1 VVAGSRRPLVWLGGE
16 LKTPPLSREARIE
29 AGFLLRLIQ
38 DGDHLGMP
46 HSRVMPSVGSR
57 CHELRINDRDQTW
70 RLIYRVDPED
80 VPSTAGV
87 VRPSSERGQIMKAG
101 KQRRLERAGWRV
113 GTADEFLGLSKQES
127 ALVEVK
133 LRLARRL
140 RALRAQRG
148 LSQAA
153 VAKLVRSSQSR
164 VAKMETGD
172 ATVSIDLLV
181 RSLLAIGASPK
192 DIARAIGREAA

>member
-1 VVAGSRRPLVWLGGE
+1 
-16 LKTPPLSREARIE
+16 
-29 AGFLLRLIQ
+29 
-38 DGDHLGMP
+38 
-46 HSRVMPSVGSR
+46 
-57 CHELRINDRDQTW
+57 
-70 RLIYRVDPED
+70 
-80 VPSTAGV
+80 
-87 VRPSSERGQIMKAG
+87 MKAG
-101 KQRRLERAGWRV
+101 KQKRLEGAGWRV
-113 GTADEFLGLSKQES
+113 GAVDEFLGLSKQES

-140 RALRAQRG
+140 RALRTRRR

-192 DIARAIGREAA
+192 DIARAIGQDAA

>member
-1 VVAGSRRPLVWLGGE
+1 
-16 LKTPPLSREARIE
+16 
-29 AGFLLRLIQ
+29 
-38 DGDHLGMP
+38 
-46 HSRVMPSVGSR
+46 MPSAVGGIR
-57 CHELRINDRDQTW
+57 
-70 RLIYRVDPED
+70 
-80 VPSTAGV
+80 STG
-87 VRPSSERGQIMKAG
+87 ERTEIMKVG
-101 KQRRLERAGWRV
+101 KRKRLEGAGWRV
-113 GTADEFLGLSKQES
+113 GTVEEFLGLSKQEA

-140 RALRAQRG
+140 RALRTRRR
-148 LSQAA
+148 LSQTA

-192 DIARAIGREAA
+192 DIARAIGRDAA

>member
-1 VVAGSRRPLVWLGGE
+1 MPPAVVGIRPGGE
-16 LKTPPLSREARIE
+16 RK
-29 AGFLLRLIQ
+29 
-38 DGDHLGMP
+38 
-46 HSRVMPSVGSR
+46 
-57 CHELRINDRDQTW
+57 
-70 RLIYRVDPED
+70 
-80 VPSTAGV
+80 
-87 VRPSSERGQIMKAG
+87 QIMKAG
-101 KQRRLERAGWRV
+101 KQKRLAAAGWRV
-113 GTADEFLGLSKQES
+113 GTVGEFLGLSKQEA

-172 ATVSIDLLV
+172 GTVSIDLLV
-181 RSLLAIGASPK
+181 RSLLAVGASPK
-192 DIARAIGREAA
+192 EIGRVIGRDAA